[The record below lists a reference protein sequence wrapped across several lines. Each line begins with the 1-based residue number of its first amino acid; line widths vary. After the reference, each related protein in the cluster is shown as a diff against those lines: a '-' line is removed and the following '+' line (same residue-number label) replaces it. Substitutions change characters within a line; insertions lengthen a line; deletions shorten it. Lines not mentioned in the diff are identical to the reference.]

1 MEYALY
7 IASLL
12 GAIALYMMM
21 PRAGH
26 TPRAIGLLLGAMTLG
41 GLWLYLARFFAA
53 PEAMATGTSESGEA
67 GRGSAPIAYYY
78 VFSALAIGSAVG
90 VICHPKPVYSALWFV
105 MVVLASAGLF
115 LSLEAEFMA
124 MAMVIIYGGAIL
136 VTYVFVIML
145 ASQSADP
152 NDSGSTPIY
161 DRAAREPIAA
171 VAVGFLLLALLL
183 NVTFASLERRAPSA
197 PAADDVV
204 QRMLA
209 RRPAHQFAAELALSA
224 SAGAMPSHPV
234 HDRLTN
240 TEAIGLDLF
249 RRHPLGLELAG
260 VILLVALIGAVVIAR
275 MPIPETA
282 ASATTSPQET

>member
-1 MEYALY
+1 MDFVLY
-7 IASLL
+7 IATVT
-12 GAIALYMMM
+12 GAVALVMMM
-21 PRAGH
+21 PR
-26 TPRAIGLLLGAMTLG
+26 PRYAPRTLGAILGAATLG
-41 GLWLYLARFFAA
+41 GAWLYLARTLPAD
-53 PEAMATGTSESGEA
+53 ATGPTA
-67 GRGSAPIAYYY
+67 QRVYYY
-78 VFSALAIGSAVG
+78 IFSAIAIGAAVR
-90 VICHPKPVYSALWFV
+90 VITHDKPVFSALWFV
-105 MVVLASAGLF
+105 LVVLASAGL
-115 LSLEAEFMA
+115 LLALEAEFMA